1 MQTNTMG
8 EKTMNPKKFFKQFK
22 TLKPQSITRVD
33 LKHLI
38 NKIYDPNTVDK
49 YFHTDYDNH
58 QTTTK
63 DYKGYINDI
72 TKYIKGI
79 LKP

>member
-1 MQTNTMG
+1 
-8 EKTMNPKKFFKQFK
+8 MNPRKFFKQFK

-38 NKIYDPNTVDK
+38 NKIYDPDIVDK
-49 YFHTDYDNH
+49 YFTDYEAH
-58 QTTTK
+58 KATTK
-63 DYKGYINDI
+63 DYKGYTNNIS
-72 TKYIKGI
+72 KYIKNI